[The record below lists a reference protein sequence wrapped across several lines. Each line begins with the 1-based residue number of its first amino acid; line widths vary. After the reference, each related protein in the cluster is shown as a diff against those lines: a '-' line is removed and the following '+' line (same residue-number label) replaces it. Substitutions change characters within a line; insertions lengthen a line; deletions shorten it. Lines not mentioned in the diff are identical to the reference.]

1 MRKVIVSRFLIDFK
15 LLKGILTVVLP
26 EINESID
33 PTKALYSDVK
43 GYAVYYNSESTIV
56 VKGTPKLCFTRS
68 FCVLCIF
75 LPILLVTY
83 PFFSYLSLPNY
94 FFVFVCSVFFVCS
107 VLSLISSL

>member
-33 PTKALYSDVK
+33 PTKALYSDAK

-68 FCVLCIF
+68 LRALHFSTYPFGYVSVF
-75 LPILLVTY
+75 QLPILT
-83 PFFSYLSLPNY
+83 
-94 FFVFVCSVFFVCS
+94 
-107 VLSLISSL
+107 